1 MHYHLN
7 EQRDGLYLR
16 GPLEDKVEHNPQ
28 GYMSTVFGRNFGAI
42 VDLETGPDGY
52 LYVLSL
58 VADEGKIYRILPKNT
73 PSSTTT
79 TFTATR

>member
-1 MHYHLN
+1 
-7 EQRDGLYLR
+7 
-16 GPLEDKVEHNPQ
+16 
-28 GYMSTVFGRNFGAI
+28 MSTVFGRKFGGI

-73 PSSTTT
+73 KEYYY
-79 TFTATR
+79 FYYVHCNKMILHFLKLEFC